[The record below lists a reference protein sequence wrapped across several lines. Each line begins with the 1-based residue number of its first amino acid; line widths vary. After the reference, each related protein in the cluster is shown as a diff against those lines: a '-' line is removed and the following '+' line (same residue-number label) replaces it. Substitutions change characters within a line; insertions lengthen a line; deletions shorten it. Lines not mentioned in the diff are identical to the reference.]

1 MVQTRAYVSPNIT
14 HHIDIKIRFDKALRN
29 VLCAMINYRIS
40 NERLLNGLDD
50 LDENEDEDVDQSAM
64 LQNQVTD

>member
-1 MVQTRAYVSPNIT
+1 M
-14 HHIDIKIRFDKALRN
+14 RN